1 MLSHVVYAS
10 MASGPMDDEDL
21 AELLAQSRERN
32 ALNDITGMLLYKDS
46 RFIQLLEGHEEHVQK
61 IFDSI
66 RRDDRHYDVQLLWL
80 RYAQFREFPDWT
92 MGFQNVDKLDRGL
105 DHLLPHKLELESLPG
120 YTPFLDRDFRYE
132 NFLENSTDV
141 HAMLLSF
148 KDSPA
153 SI

>member
-10 MASGPMDDEDL
+10 TASGPMDDEDL

-92 MGFQNVDKLDRGL
+92 MGFQNVDKL
-105 DHLLPHKLELESLPG
+105 ELESLPG

-148 KDSPA
+148 KDSPT

>member
-1 MLSHVVYAS
+1 MLSHVVYVSTAS
-10 MASGPMDDEDL
+10 EPMDDEDL

-32 ALNDITGMLLYKDS
+32 ARNDITGMLLYKDS
-46 RFIQLLEGHEEHVQK
+46 RFIQLLEGHEENVQK

-92 MGFQNVDKLDRGL
+92 MGFQNVDKL
-105 DHLLPHKLELESLPG
+105 KLESLPG

>member
-1 MLSHVVYAS
+1 MLSHVVYVSTAS
-10 MASGPMDDEDL
+10 EPMDDEDL

-32 ALNDITGMLLYKDS
+32 ARNDITGMLLYKDS
-46 RFIQLLEGHEEHVQK
+46 RFIQSLEGHEEHVQK

-92 MGFQNVDKLDRGL
+92 MGFQNVDKL
-105 DHLLPHKLELESLPG
+105 KLESLPG

>member
-1 MLSHVVYAS
+1 MLSQLVYVSAAS
-10 MASGPMDDEDL
+10 EPMDEEEL

-32 ALNDITGMLLYKDS
+32 ARNDITGMLLYKDN
-46 RFIQLLEGHEEHVQK
+46 RFIQLLEGHEEQVQK
-61 IFDSI
+61 VYDSI
-66 RRDDRHYDVQLLWL
+66 RRDDRHHDLQLLWF

-92 MGFQNVDKLDRGL
+92 MGFRNID
-105 DHLLPHKLELESLPG
+105 ESALESLPG

-141 HAMLLSF
+141 HAMLLAF
-148 KDSPA
+148 KDNPA

>member
-1 MLSHVVYAS
+1 MLSQLVYVSAAS
-10 MASGPMDDEDL
+10 EPMDEEEL

-32 ALNDITGMLLYKDS
+32 ARNDITGMLLYKDN
-46 RFIQLLEGHEEHVQK
+46 RFIQLLEGHEEQVQK
-61 IFDSI
+61 VYDSI
-66 RRDDRHYDVQLLWL
+66 RRDDRHHDLQLLWF

-92 MGFQNVDKLDRGL
+92 MGFQNID
-105 DHLLPHKLELESLPG
+105 ESALESLPG

-148 KDSPA
+148 KDNPA